1 MTDSTPDV
9 CSICLGAIKLQHINN
24 NFITI
29 CNHMFHRSCLQHWC
43 MVKNS
48 CPDCRTEHVM
58 SGKDLG
64 SNVVYVNKVNNANSA
79 NSANN
84 VINNIRENHEM
95 NNEIIFNGLSQ
106 NTYDSYNPDIAG
118 ESDNEHVNEYV
129 NEYYVREDYLNENDN
144 GPARSLYHYF
154 ASFSNASR

>member
-1 MTDSTPDV
+1 
-9 CSICLGAIKLQHINN
+9 
-24 NFITI
+24 
-29 CNHMFHRSCLQHWC
+29 

-64 SNVVYVNKVNNANSA
+64 SDVIYVNKVNHNVNNANIV
-79 NSANN
+79 NN

-106 NTYDSYNPDIAG
+106 NTHDSYNPDIAEG
-118 ESDNEHVNEYV
+118 SDNEHMNQ
-129 NEYYVREDYLNENDN
+129 YYVREDYLNENDN
-144 GPARSLYHYF
+144 GPAQSLYHYF
-154 ASFSNASR
+154 ASFSNAS